1 MFRSLAMRRG
11 LSIEQLDSV
20 RNSELSLG
28 EIIDQYLESD
38 HHIIDLPDEHA
49 DESVQAQH
57 PSITTNS
64 IPLKLRKYYSH
75 ASFRQIILST
85 LSIISIIGAF
95 IGLYTKLIEECACLG
110 FVTSVLLLFS
120 PSPLGK

>member
-1 MFRSLAMRRG
+1 MFHSLASRRG
-11 LSIEQLDSV
+11 ITLEQLNTT

-28 EIIDQYLESD
+28 EIIDQYLEN
-38 HHIIDLPDEHA
+38 HVVIDMPDEHA
-49 DESVQAQH
+49 DESIQANH

-95 IGLYTKLIEECACLG
+95 IGLYTKLIDECACLG